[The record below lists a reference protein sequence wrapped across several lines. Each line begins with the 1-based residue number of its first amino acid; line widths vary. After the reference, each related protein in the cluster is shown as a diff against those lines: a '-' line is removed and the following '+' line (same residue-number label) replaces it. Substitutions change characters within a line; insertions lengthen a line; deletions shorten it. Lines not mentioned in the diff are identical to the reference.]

1 MLNRILFAVAVCLFL
16 VTCVSAQTK
25 LLRFP
30 DVYGD
35 RVVFTYG
42 GDLWATTSSGGTAT
56 RITAHPG
63 VETYAK
69 FSPDG

>member
-1 MLNRILFAVAVCLFL
+1 MSTRLLFAVLAGALFAS
-16 VTCVSAQTK
+16 TAFAQTK

-42 GDLWATTSSGGTAT
+42 GDLWTSSSGGGVAT
-56 RITAHPG
+56 RLTAHPG
-63 VETYAK
+63 VET
-69 FSPDG
+69 